1 VKRILVPSNCDK
13 ESEIAL
19 KLAAGFARANH
30 AKIYVIRV
38 IKTHGGAYFDRHG
51 EIVED
56 HATDVQK
63 YKTQKA
69 DETLNLEKWIE
80 RLGIDAVQLVQYGG
94 IADTILKAIS
104 ELKIGLVIMGNRFS
118 EDDENRYFGTLT
130 DYLIKKSKAPI
141 LSVKSDIGHAE
152 VNDIVFANEFNK
164 PRQYFDALQDLQQ
177 LTNSTVHLL
186 RINTPKIKLGEEEI
200 YRNME
205 AFADE
210 NRLDKYTKNIHQS
223 SDPETGIIE
232 WVALHPYPILAVKNI
247 TRSGPSPLFRPKL
260 SKRFFVRSN
269 ISTLIY
275 ND

>member
-1 VKRILVPSNCDK
+1 MKRILVPSNCDK

-19 KLAAGFARANH
+19 KLAADLARANH

-38 IKTHGGAYFDRHG
+38 IKTHGGAYFDRNG

-69 DETLNLEKWIE
+69 DETFNLQKWLEK
-80 RLGIDAVQLVQYGG
+80 LGVDAVQVVQYGG
-94 IADTILKAIS
+94 IADTILNAIE
-104 ELKIGLVIMGNRFS
+104 ELKIDLVILGNRFS
-118 EDDENRYFGTLT
+118 EDDENRFFGTLT

-141 LSVKSDIGHAE
+141 LSVKSNILHAE

-186 RINTPKIKLGEEEI
+186 RINTPKNKLGDEEI
-200 YRNME
+200 YKNMDT
-205 AFADE
+205 FASE
-210 NRLDKYTKNIHQS
+210 NRLEKYTKSIHQAS
-223 SDPETGIIE
+223 NPESGIIE
-232 WVALHPYPILAVKNI
+232 WVALNPYPLLAVKNI